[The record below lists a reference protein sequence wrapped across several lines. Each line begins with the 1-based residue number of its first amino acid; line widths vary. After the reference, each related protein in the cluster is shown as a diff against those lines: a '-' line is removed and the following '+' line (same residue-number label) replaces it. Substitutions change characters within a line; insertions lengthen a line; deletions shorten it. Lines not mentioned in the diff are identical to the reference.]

1 MVAIPLPKISAIGII
16 AVAGV
21 IVIVVAAAS
30 MSIVGV
36 RPYGVQTI
44 LAQIE
49 REDSVL
55 CGKFGMAAA
64 TQQFSDCLTDLTD
77 LRRRHVDLLTAWK
90 WI

>member
-1 MVAIPLPKISAIGII
+1 MVAISRPKISATGII

-30 MSIVGV
+30 ISSVGF
-36 RPYGVQTI
+36 RPYGEQTI

-49 REDSVL
+49 REDSIL
-55 CGKFGMAAA
+55 CGKFGLAA
-64 TQQFSDCLTDLTD
+64 QQFSDCMIDLTD
-77 LRRRHVDLLTAWK
+77 LRRRHVEMLTAWE

>member
-21 IVIVVAAAS
+21 IVILVAAAS
-30 MSIVGV
+30 ISIFGV
-36 RPYGVQTI
+36 RPYGEQTI

-49 REDSVL
+49 REDRVL

-64 TQQFSDCLTDLTD
+64 TQQFSDCVTDLTD
-77 LRRRHVDLLTAWK
+77 LRHRHVDMLTAWK